1 MVRRTFSSLIPGI
14 AALLFV
20 PLPTL
25 ADTAKVGVVIQVSD
39 DNSRTWSQAL
49 NVVKN
54 IQNVYGNDNVE
65 VEVVVFGHG
74 SAMLK
79 LDSPLAN
86 RVDETLATGAR
97 VSLCENTMRGQK
109 LTKEDMHPRIG
120 YVNAGVIEIIEKQK

>member
-1 MVRRTFSSLIPGI
+1 MVRRAFSSLIPGI
-14 AALLFV
+14 AALLFF

-25 ADTAKVGVVIQVSD
+25 ADTATVGVVIQVSD

-54 IQNVYGNDNVE
+54 IQNVYGNDKVE
-65 VEVVVFGHG
+65 VEVVVFGLG

-86 RVDETLATGAR
+86 RVDEKLAAGAK
-97 VSLCENTMRGQK
+97 VFMCENTMRGQK
-109 LTKEDMHPRIG
+109 LTKETRIPG
-120 YVNAGVIEIIEKQK
+120 SGT